1 MKTNEKII
9 ILMAIAI
16 TLIILSNF
24 ITLPNQNKLN
34 IKIINQKAVKLNTEN
49 AGECLYKLNITILN
63 EGKKIKDATIK
74 IKLIKNKEV
83 VEEDG
88 FQTGEIDVLETR
100 NFQRNYTRNCNY
112 LDNFNISFS
121 K

>member
-9 ILMAIAI
+9 ILMTIAI

-24 ITLPNQNKLN
+24 ITLPNQDKLN
-34 IKIINQKAVKLNTEN
+34 IKIINQKAVKINTEKT
-49 AGECLYKLNITILN
+49 GECLYKLNLTILN
-63 EGKKIKDATIK
+63 EGKKIEDSTVK
-74 IKLIKNKEV
+74 IKMIKNKQV
-83 VEEDG
+83 IEEDN
-88 FQTGEIDVLETR
+88 FQTEEMNNLQTK

>member
-9 ILMAIAI
+9 ILMIVAIS
-16 TLIILSNF
+16 LIILSSF

-34 IKIINQKAVKLNTEN
+34 IKIVNQKAVKLNTEKT
-49 AGECLYKLNITILN
+49 GECLYKLNVTIMN
-63 EGKKIKDATIK
+63 EGKKLQDATFIVK
-74 IKLIKNKEV
+74 IIKNGQIK
-83 VEEDG
+83 EEDN
-88 FQTGEIDVLETR
+88 FQIGEMNELQTK
-100 NFQRNYTRNCNY
+100 NFQRNYTRNCDY